1 MVFSSITFLFYF
13 LPIALGLYFIV
24 PRRFRNLVL
33 FLVSLVFYA
42 WGEPV
47 YIVIMLFSS
56 VFDYCNGLLIE
67 RLDQRGK
74 KTAKRIVLIVSVVG
88 NLAILGFFKYTDFFL
103 GMVNGALGTQ
113 IPLLSIALPI
123 GISFY
128 TFQTMSYSI
137 DVYRGDAPAAHK
149 FIDFGAYVA
158 MFPQLVAGPIV
169 RYHDID
175 AQLRERKLD
184 AHLFTQGF
192 YRFVAGMCKKV
203 LLANSLGLLF
213 DTVRA
218 TSAGE
223 MSVLLAWLGI
233 VGFAFQIY
241 FDFSGYSDMAI
252 GLGKM
257 MGFDFPENFN
267 YPYISQSI
275 TEFWRRWHISLGTWF
290 REYLYF
296 PLGGNRK
303 GPGRTYFNLF
313 LVWSATGLWHGAN
326 LNFVLWGLYFF
337 VFLVLE
343 KAFLLKA
350 LEKAP
355 STVRHLYTLAVVLI
369 SWTLFSME
377 DFGALGTYFSTM
389 FGGAP
394 FVNGVFLYHA
404 RNYLLLLIAA
414 AIASLPWVKQR
425 FLRLTEAR
433 AYWVKPVLAA
443 VGLFFCI
450 AYLVS
455 SSYNPFLY
463 FRF

>member
-13 LPIALGLYFIV
+13 LPVALGLYFMV
-24 PRRFRNLVL
+24 PKRLRNLVL

-67 RLDQRGK
+67 RFEMRGK
-74 KTAKRIVLIVSVVG
+74 KTAKRVVLIVSVVG

-103 GMVNGALGTQ
+103 GILNGTLGTQ
-113 IPLLSIALPI
+113 IPLWNIALPI

-137 DVYRGDAPAAHK
+137 DVYRGDAPAAHN

-175 AQLRERKLD
+175 AQLRERTVD
-184 AHLFTQGF
+184 AHKFTQGF
-192 YRFVAGMCKKV
+192 YRFTAGMCKKV
-203 LLANSLGLLF
+203 LLANGLGMLF

-218 TSAGE
+218 SGAGE

-233 VGFAFQIY
+233 IGFAFQIY

-267 YPYISQSI
+267 YPYVSQSI

-303 GPGRTYFNLF
+303 GRARTYFNLF
-313 LVWSATGLWHGAN
+313 FVWSATGLWHGAN

-355 STVRHLYTLAVVLI
+355 SVLRHLYTLLVVLV
-369 SWTLFSME
+369 SWTLFSIE
-377 DFGALGTYFSTM
+377 DFGQLGTYFSYM
-389 FGGAP
+389 FGGVP
-394 FVNGVFLYHA
+394 FVNGVFWYYA
-404 RNYLLLLIAA
+404 RSYFLILLAA
-414 AIASLPWVKQR
+414 AVASTPWIKRQ
-425 FLRLTEAR
+425 FNRLTEGR
-433 AYWVKPVLAA
+433 AYVIRPLLAA

>member
-13 LPIALGLYFIV
+13 LPISLGLYFIV
-24 PRRFRNLVL
+24 PKKARNLVL

-47 YIVIMLFSS
+47 YITIMLFST

-67 RLDQRGK
+67 RFERKGK
-74 KTAKRIVLIVSVVG
+74 KAAKKAVLAGAVVG

-103 GMVNGALGTQ
+103 GLINQAFQTQ
-113 IPLLSIALPI
+113 IPLFNLALPI

-137 DVYRGDAPAAHK
+137 DVYRGEVPAAHNI
-149 FIDFGAYVA
+149 IDFGAYVT

-169 RYHDID
+169 RYHDVSS
-175 AQLRERKLD
+175 QLRERRVDSGK
-184 AHLFTQGF
+184 FVEGF
-192 YRFVAGMCKKV
+192 CRFVAGLCKKV
-203 LLANSLGLLF
+203 LLANNMGMLF
-213 DTVRA
+213 DAVRG
-218 TSAGE
+218 AGAGDQ
-223 MSVLLAWLGI
+223 SVLLAWLGM

-257 MGFDFPENFN
+257 MGFDFPENFK

-296 PLGGNRK
+296 PLGGSRK
-303 GPGRTYFNLF
+303 GRSRTYFNLF
-313 LVWSATGLWHGAN
+313 AVWCATGLWHGAS

-337 VFLVLE
+337 LFLVIE
-343 KAFLLKA
+343 KAFLLKR
-350 LEKAP
+350 LERMPAA
-355 STVRHLYTLAVVLI
+355 VRHGYAMLAVLLGWV
-369 SWTLFSME
+369 LFSIE
-377 DFGALGTYFSTM
+377 DFGQLGEYLLMM

-394 FVNGVFLYHA
+394 LVSGAFWYYGQS
-404 RNYLLLLIAA
+404 YLLLLGAA
-414 AIASLPWVKQR
+414 AVASTPWVREK
-425 FLRLTEAR
+425 FLRQTAGK
-433 AYWVKPVLAA
+433 AYVLRPVLAA
-443 VGLFFCI
+443 AGLFFCI